1 MGVWGH
7 TETQHMLIK
16 PRSPGS
22 SKSSAVIG
30 ALVAALLASCA
41 NPTPAQP
48 TAVPPTPMPVTLAP
62 AAAVPGTSVP
72 ASAVPATAVPATAV
86 PATVVPPTA
95 TKMPPTLTPVPPTAT
110 PVPPT
115 PTPVPPTPTRVP
127 PTATR
132 VPTAVPAT
140 AVPPKVTVVPT
151 KTIGA
156 CAALPA
162 AFMLAT
168 FGKSIW
174 APAQKPGEQFGGTQC
189 QYISNAAL
197 VIVHLTTG
205 GRAMVQTMLDAA
217 VDNGPAY
224 TAVDGLGDEA
234 WMAIDTGN
242 GNSLAIS
249 AIVAVNERVVR
260 ALILGSYTEAATR
273 DKMGALIKIVL
284 GLK

>member
-1 MGVWGH
+1 
-7 TETQHMLIK
+7 
-16 PRSPGS
+16 
-22 SKSSAVIG
+22 
-30 ALVAALLASCA
+30 
-41 NPTPAQP
+41 
-48 TAVPPTPMPVTLAP
+48 
-62 AAAVPGTSVP
+62 
-72 ASAVPATAVPATAV
+72 TAVPATA
-86 PATVVPPTA
+86 TKIPP
-95 TKMPPTLTPVPPTAT
+95 T

-127 PTATR
+127 PTPTR
-132 VPTAVPAT
+132 VPTAVPVKAT
-140 AVPPKVTVVPT
+140 AVPT

-168 FGKSIW
+168 FGKSIG

-189 QYISNAAL
+189 QFISNDAL
-197 VIVHLTTG
+197 VIVDLTTG

-217 VDNGPAY
+217 VENGPVY
-224 TAVDGLGDEA
+224 TAVDGIGDEA

-242 GNSLAIS
+242 GKSLAVN

-260 ALILGSYTEAATR
+260 ALILGSYTEAVTR
-273 DKMGALIKIVL
+273 DKMNALIKIVL